1 MANSKGKDLIKNT
14 GILAIGNIATKAIT
28 FLLLPLYTALLNAE
42 QYGIIENLTTYVTL
56 LVPII
61 NLQLSQAI
69 FRFATEKRDSK
80 AYVSRVYSTSAFLSF
95 GLLIV
100 YTGVFLLSQGF
111 LEIPFKWY
119 LLIGTWL
126 NIFMQMVSYAARGIG
141 DNLAYSVG
149 NFILGASV
157 IFFNILFLAVFKM
170 GIMGMLTSYCLGPI
184 LGITF
189 ITIRIRLWKFLK
201 LEFCSFK
208 EAKTQLYYSLPLVPN
223 ELSWWALNVSNKVVI
238 TYFLGYAATG
248 LFSVAAKFSMIFSTV
263 FSVFNASWTEQVVL
277 HFHDDDGIQFIKS
290 TINRAVRFFIALNLM
305 IIATMPFV
313 YPFMVNASYQSAY
326 NQVPLFLIATVG
338 QVFIGLVSPIYL
350 VNNETKKVA
359 EATVTAAIINVV
371 ADIILVRYIGVYAAA
386 MASVIG
392 YSVVAVIR
400 IIDIQ
405 KRYFRLEL
413 SKKLLFSFLLM
424 YVFVCSLYFY
434 NNLIGNII
442 GWLACIVY
450 CVYINKDLLSKI
462 KAYSR
467 NRVA

>member
-1 MANSKGKDLIKNT
+1 
-14 GILAIGNIATKAIT
+14 
-28 FLLLPLYTALLNAE
+28 
-42 QYGIIENLTTYVTL
+42 
-56 LVPII
+56 
-61 NLQLSQAI
+61 
-69 FRFATEKRDSK
+69 
-80 AYVSRVYSTSAFLSF
+80 
-95 GLLIV
+95 
-100 YTGVFLLSQGF
+100 
-111 LEIPFKWY
+111 
-119 LLIGTWL
+119 
-126 NIFMQMVSYAARGIG
+126 
-141 DNLAYSVG
+141 
-149 NFILGASV
+149 
-157 IFFNILFLAVFKM
+157 
-170 GIMGMLTSYCLGPI
+170 
-184 LGITF
+184 
-189 ITIRIRLWKFLK
+189 
-201 LEFCSFK
+201 
-208 EAKTQLYYSLPLVPN
+208 
-223 ELSWWALNVSNKVVI
+223 
-238 TYFLGYAATG
+238 
-248 LFSVAAKFSMIFSTV
+248 
-263 FSVFNASWTEQVVL
+263 
-277 HFHDDDGIQFIKS
+277 
-290 TINRAVRFFIALNLM
+290 M

-405 KRYFRLEL
+405 KRYFILEL